1 MKRFLSLLVLLV
13 PACASAAGTFEP
25 LAANHPANP
34 RAAEA
39 PIEDPAP
46 FLRGETKP
54 PPAAAPAAPDGAPAP
69 PASTAAYVCPMHPEV
84 GAAEPGTCPKCGM
97 QLVPRAKE
105 HAHGG

>member
-1 MKRFLSLLVLLV
+1 MKRIRSLLLLSLS
-13 PACASAAGTFEP
+13 ACASAAGTFEP

-54 PPAAAPAAPDGAPAP
+54 PPAAAPAP
-69 PASTAAYVCPMHPEV
+69 PATTAAYVCPMHPEV